1 MSTGASILVTF
12 QSIMEASQ
20 NTKSTARYMN
30 QELDTLKRDLSA
42 LKSIWDGQ
50 AAVDYKALQAKWDNA
65 SADLNQ
71 ILADISQAL
80 DQANQL
86 YTETEN
92 ATASVWG

>member
-20 NTKSTARYMN
+20 NTKSTAAYMN
-30 QELDTLKRDLSA
+30 QELDQLKRDLA
-42 LKSIWDGQ
+42 QLKSIWEGQ

-65 SADLNQ
+65 TADLNQ

-80 DQANQL
+80 DQAHQL

-92 ATASVWG
+92 ANASVWG

>member
-20 NTKSTARYMN
+20 NTKSTASYMN
-30 QELDTLKRDLSA
+30 QELDQLKRDLSQ

-65 SADLNQ
+65 STDLNQ

-80 DQANQL
+80 DQAHQL

-92 ATASVWG
+92 ANARVWG

>member
-1 MSTGASILVTF
+1 MGTGASIVVTF

-20 NTKSTARYMN
+20 NTKSTAAYMN
-30 QELDTLKRDLSA
+30 QELDQLKRDLSQ

-65 SADLNQ
+65 TADLNQ
-71 ILADISQAL
+71 ILSDISQAL
-80 DQANQL
+80 DQAHQL

-92 ATASVWG
+92 SNASVWA